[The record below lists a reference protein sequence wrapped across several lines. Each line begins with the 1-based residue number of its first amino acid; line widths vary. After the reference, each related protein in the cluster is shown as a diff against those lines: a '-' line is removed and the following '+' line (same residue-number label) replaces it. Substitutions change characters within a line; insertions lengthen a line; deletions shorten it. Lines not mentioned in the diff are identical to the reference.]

1 VAWLAPKFGVAFAAL
16 ADLILPPVC
25 ISCSA
30 RVGAHGLLCGAC
42 FARIDF
48 IAPPICARLGVPLPY
63 EAGEATLSAAAIA
76 KPPVYDRARAAARY
90 SETMW
95 ALVQSFKYGDRHE
108 GLKLFGRW
116 LAKAGAELLGDADL
130 IVPVPLYPTRLWWRR
145 FNPVGHARARGGASR
160 WHPSRSR

>member
-1 VAWLAPKFGVAFAAL
+1 MLCEDRFHRASDLRAARRAASL
-16 ADLILPPVC
+16 RGWGGDLVC
-25 ISCSA
+25 GRHRA
-30 RVGAHGLLCGAC
+30 R
-42 FARIDF
+42 
-48 IAPPICARLGVPLPY
+48 
-63 EAGEATLSAAAIA
+63 
-76 KPPVYDRARAAARY
+76 PPVYDRARAAARY

-108 GLKLFGRW
+108 GLKLFRRW
-116 LAKAGAELLGDADL
+116 LAKAGAELLDDADL